1 MEELFRRNLNM
12 LMVENGISQTDLAA
26 KLGFPRQTLGNWIA
40 GTARPNGL
48 SLPQLIQMLRHQLR
62 FQSRRLIVVD
72 PGALF
77 VGQFIP
83 ALGPGIQA
91 KLLYSD
97 LDIPK
102 AEKPAPAGALIL
114 SEGSVDYSS
123 KNTPPDA
130 LRRLLAYAVLLND
143 GDLDMVADMAERLAG
158 KDGKR

>member
-12 LMVENGISQTDLAA
+12 LMAENGISQTDLAA

-40 GTARPNGL
+40 GTARPSAYRAQKL
-48 SLPQLIQMLRHQLR
+48 ADFFKVS
-62 FQSRRLIVVD
+62 VAD
-72 PGALF
+72 
-77 VGQFIP
+77 
-83 ALGPGIQA
+83 
-91 KLLYSD
+91 LLYSD

-102 AEKPAPAGALIL
+102 AEKPATAGALIL
-114 SEGSVDYSS
+114 SEGSVDYSA

-158 KDGKR
+158 KGGKR

>member
-40 GTARPNGL
+40 GTARPSAYRAQKL
-48 SLPQLIQMLRHQLR
+48 ADFFKVS
-62 FQSRRLIVVD
+62 VAD
-72 PGALF
+72 
-77 VGQFIP
+77 
-83 ALGPGIQA
+83 
-91 KLLYSD
+91 LLYSD

>member
-12 LMVENGISQTDLAA
+12 LMAENGISQTDLAA

-40 GTARPNGL
+40 GTARPSAYRAQKL
-48 SLPQLIQMLRHQLR
+48 ADFFKVS
-62 FQSRRLIVVD
+62 VAD
-72 PGALF
+72 
-77 VGQFIP
+77 
-83 ALGPGIQA
+83 
-91 KLLYSD
+91 LLYSD

-114 SEGSVDYSS
+114 SEGSVDYNA